1 IPLERAEGKT
11 VEGDA
16 GTGAGGGDRA
26 RSGGEPCLSPPD
38 LVGRTGKAWLMRNAV
53 GRRRVARPHL
63 GAEVERGIPENIPL
77 VAVDDYGRELDA
89 ELPQR
94 RKLLV
99 ADPSASFGDGERDGE
114 VPPHRCPRP
123 VSRAER
129 ELGDGRRPAG
139 GSEQQPGLLVA
150 GARPLQGEAGS
161 RVGDGDAARRLEAG
175 EIARER

>member
-1 IPLERAEGKT
+1 RLLVRGARKAVSLPDAAQVTPVHRGAITDGESRQAGVVLVCDGRELRGGGNLDPDEIRSPVRGDDQIPLERAEGKT

-77 VAVDDYGRELDA
+77 IAVADLARDLDA
-89 ELPQR
+89 NLTERRSLP
-94 RKLLV
+94 V
-99 ADPSASFGDGERDGE
+99 
-114 VPPHRCPRP
+114 
-123 VSRAER
+123 
-129 ELGDGRRPAG
+129 
-139 GSEQQPGLLVA
+139 
-150 GARPLQGEAGS
+150 
-161 RVGDGDAARRLEAG
+161 
-175 EIARER
+175 